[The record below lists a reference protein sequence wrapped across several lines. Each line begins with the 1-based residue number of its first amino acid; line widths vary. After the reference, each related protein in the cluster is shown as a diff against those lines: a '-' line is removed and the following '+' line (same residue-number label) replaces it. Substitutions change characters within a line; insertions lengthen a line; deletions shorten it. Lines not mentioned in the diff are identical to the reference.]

1 MQIVKIAPNENGA
14 HRNQT
19 YHGFIP
25 EGWALIPASMEL
37 ENFPFGEVTAEEKG
51 GVMMVTSWTPGEMPE
66 PAPVAEPTPTLADRV
81 ATLETSNA
89 EMTEAL
95 ELILSGVTE

>member
-14 HRNQT
+14 HRNQS

-51 GVMMVTSWTPGEMPE
+51 GVMMVTNWTPGEMPE
-66 PAPVAEPTPTLADRV
+66 PAPEPEPIEPEPTA
-81 ATLETSNA
+81 A
-89 EMTEAL
+89 
-95 ELILSGVTE
+95 ELIDILLGVSE

>member
-1 MQIVKIAPNENGA
+1 MQIVKIAANENGA
-14 HRNQT
+14 HKNQSF
-19 YHGFIP
+19 HGVIP
-25 EGWALIPASMEL
+25 EGWALIPANMEL

-51 GVMMVTSWTPGEMPE
+51 GVMIVTGWTPGELPE
-66 PAPVAEPTPTLADRV
+66 PDPEPEPVPTLAERV
-81 ATLETSNA
+81 STLEASNA